1 MGRLLSFDY
10 TKPFF
15 YMVTLKRK
23 AGLADFSRVTE
34 AADPPRDRRGRPR
47 YLIADDLTMAF
58 AAAIRGFAA
67 KSPGLWP
74 LETFIVMPDHIHLL
88 FHLKDTGGAVALA
101 AHVEALATELTRI
114 FYTLRPGIGGTPIC
128 QTPICNTLMPGRGL
142 AGRAGKERQT
152 PICSTLMPGRGLAGS
167 AGKERQ
173 TPICKTL
180 MPGRGLPGSA
190 EQERQTPICNTL
202 MPGRGLPGRA
212 EQEHQSVA
220 NQSFSQSF
228 NRGLP
233 SIFEPDWHDWIV
245 MRDGQLAAFT
255 RYIRENPERAWRRR
269 RNRRFFTQVGQV
281 SFAGRTWH
289 AYGNSDILSLPVL
302 TPFRCSRSWAR
313 GGADWNSALA
323 RASRTGPGGAGVGT
337 FMSPCEKAC
346 GNAIYKAGGS
356 IVVLSPEGFAPRWH
370 PPRNK
375 ESLCAEGRLMF
386 LSLYEPSAA
395 RPDNATLYRRCHEM
409 GDAVVAGLR
418 GEAEL

>member
-34 AADPPRDRRGRPR
+34 AADPPKDTRGRPR

-128 QTPICNTLMPGRGL
+128 QTPIGQTPICNTLMPRRG
-142 AGRAGKERQT
+142 
-152 PICSTLMPGRGLAGS
+152 MAGS
-167 AGKERQ
+167 AGKERG
-173 TPICKTL
+173 TPIC
-180 MPGRGLPGSA
+180 
-190 EQERQTPICNTL
+190 QTPICNTL
-202 MPGRGLPGRA
+202 MPGRGLAGNA

-220 NQSFSQSF
+220 NQSFNQSVASQSF

>member
-23 AGLADFSRVTE
+23 AGLADFSRVTD
-34 AADPPRDRRGRPR
+34 AADPPKDTRGRPR

-128 QTPICNTLMPGRGL
+128 QTPICKTLMPGRGM
-142 AGRAGKERQT
+142 AGSAEQERQT
-152 PICSTLMPGRGLAGS
+152 SICN
-167 AGKERQ
+167 
-173 TPICKTL
+173 TL

-190 EQERQTPICNTL
+190 EQE
-202 MPGRGLPGRA
+202 
-212 EQEHQSVA
+212 HQSVA
-220 NQSFSQSF
+220 NQSFNQSVASQSF

-337 FMSPCEKAC
+337 FISPCEKAC

-356 IVVLSPEGFAPRWH
+356 IVVLSPEGFTPRWH

>member
-34 AADPPRDRRGRPR
+34 VADPPKDTRGRPR

-88 FHLKDTGGAVALA
+88 FHLKDTGGAVGLA

-128 QTPICNTLMPGRGL
+128 RTQIC
-142 AGRAGKERQT
+142 
-152 PICSTLMPGRGLAGS
+152 
-167 AGKERQ
+167 
-173 TPICKTL
+173 
-180 MPGRGLPGSA
+180 
-190 EQERQTPICNTL
+190 QTPICNTL
-202 MPGRGLPGRA
+202 MPGRGLPGSAGKERQTPICNTLMPGRGKSGKA
-212 EQEHQSVA
+212 AGEHQSAANQSANQSVA
-220 NQSFSQSF
+220 NQSPNQSIA
-228 NRGLP
+228 NQSLP

-313 GGADWNSALA
+313 GGADWNAALA
-323 RASRTGPGGAGVGT
+323 RAARIGPGGAGVGT

-418 GEAEL
+418 GEAEP